1 MAAVI
6 DGFIDETAIQGE
18 TFDSL
23 SYRLYGEERMSHYIR
38 QYNTQYSD
46 VVIFT
51 GGEKLTI
58 PVLSETESKES
69 LAPWRR

>member
-6 DGFIDETAIQGE
+6 EDFVNETAVQGE
-18 TFDSL
+18 TFDSFAF
-23 SYRLYGEERMSHYIR
+23 RIYGEERMSHYIR

-46 VVIFT
+46 TVIFN
-51 GGEKLTI
+51 GGEELTV
-58 PVLSETESKES
+58 PVLSETESKEA

>member
-6 DGFIDETAIQGE
+6 DSFIQETAVQGD
-18 TFDSL
+18 TYDML
-23 SYRLYGEERMSHYIR
+23 AYKLYGEERMSVYIR
-38 QYNTQYSD
+38 RYNPRYAD
-46 VVIFT
+46 VVIFE
-51 GGEKLTI
+51 GGVTLTI

>member
-6 DGFIDETAIQGE
+6 ENFIKETAIQGE
-18 TFDSL
+18 TFDRL
-23 SYRLYGEERMSHYIR
+23 AYRLYGEERMSHYIR

-46 VVIFT
+46 VVIFE
-51 GGEKLTI
+51 GGEELTI
-58 PVLSETESKES
+58 PVLSEIESKES